1 MENNEELLKIQNET
15 NSKLLKIEELRNS
28 TRVPSKESI
37 EKILAYISENVPE
50 DMIKTPLIKMLI
62 KESHHMASVIDVPSS
77 EIDEL
82 FKKYNIVAPVFE
94 KE

>member
-1 MENNEELLKIQNET
+1 MESNEELLKIQNET

-37 EKILAYISENVPE
+37 EKILVYISENIPE
-50 DMIKTPLIKMLI
+50 EMLKTPLVKTLI
-62 KESHHMASVIDVPSS
+62 KESHHMGSIIDVPPS